1 VSGLPEDVPDG
12 EADEEAPLQLPSGRR
27 AALPE
32 PKQTRDFHSGNRSTI
47 GIEANDELVKKNC
60 SYKKV
65 QSYKIVF

>member
-1 VSGLPEDVPDG
+1 MYGLSEDVPDG

-47 GIEANDELVKKNC
+47 GIEAKL
-60 SYKKV
+60 
-65 QSYKIVF
+65 